1 MTSHIN
7 DGIYTAITFIEENL
21 TTSITVKDMAKAAG
35 YSVYHFS
42 RTFNKVTGHSPY
54 DYFMRRKLSEAAMDV
69 LENKDS
75 FTDIAF
81 KYQFT
86 NYETFMRGFQR
97 FFGVTPPSE
106 FKEQRK
112 VHMLQWKRRL
122 SMEYLNHLNGHN
134 YLRPTRVSLEDTIV
148 GGHIINDRHFF

>member
-1 MTSHIN
+1 
-7 DGIYTAITFIEENL
+7 
-21 TTSITVKDMAKAAG
+21 
-35 YSVYHFS
+35 
-42 RTFNKVTGHSPY
+42 
-54 DYFMRRKLSEAAMDV
+54 MDV

-97 FFGVTPPSE
+97 FFGVTPSE

-148 GGHIINDRHFF
+148 GGHIINDRHFFLTTMEEIFLTNSKSPPMSICIENIDTYMNMPL